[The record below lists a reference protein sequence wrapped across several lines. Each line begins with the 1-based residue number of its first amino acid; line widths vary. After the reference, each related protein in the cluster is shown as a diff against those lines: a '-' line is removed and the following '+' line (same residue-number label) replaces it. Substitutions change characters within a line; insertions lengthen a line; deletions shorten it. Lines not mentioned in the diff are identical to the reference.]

1 MSATS
6 PMPGPLPHAMVRV
19 LVIDDEPITA
29 SAHADY
35 LRRIDGF
42 EVAGIAHDGR
52 EAIRFLRDSIEPGT
66 APQTPAA
73 SPATPATPASLTP
86 EATLGHTLVG
96 PGSASLPVA
105 PTSSIDLILL
115 DMNLPDTHGLDL
127 CRRIRASGLVVDVIA
142 ITAVR
147 DVAVVRSAV
156 SLGIVQ
162 YLIKP
167 FTYPTFAEKMRSY
180 LAFRTSFD
188 DATGLTT
195 QSDVDHTMAALRPV
209 SRPQLDKG
217 LSQETLDNVIAALRA
232 GSTGISAAEL
242 ADARQ
247 MSRVTARRYLEHL
260 VELGTAVREP
270 RYGAPGRPELEYRW
284 RDGS

>member
-66 APQTPAA
+66 APQTSAA
-73 SPATPATPASLTP
+73 SPVTPATPASLAP